1 MMDITQVT
9 PDFATSP
16 QLMPDDVAE
25 AKAAGFTTIIND
37 RPDGEEPDQPPSRD
51 IAAAARACGLAYFHI
66 PIVPGQITDEAVAAF
81 AKALAA
87 AHGPVLGF
95 CRTGKRATALFERA
109 TGRG

>member
-1 MMDITQVT
+1 MMDITRVT

-16 QLMPDDVAE
+16 QLTPKDVAE

-37 RPDGEEPDQPPSRD
+37 RPDGEEPNQPPSRD
-51 IAAAARACGLAYFHI
+51 IAEAARACGLAYFHI
-66 PIVPGQITDEAVAAF
+66 PIVPGQVTEEAVTAF

-87 AHGPVLGF
+87 ADGPVLGF

-109 TGRG
+109 TRRS